1 MKIQNVNF
9 IWQELNLASYAFIQL
24 LWTSLLQCPKLI
36 SYFRENTKFGG
47 SCGVVVWRGTPLCR
61 IHWLMYSNLNKKL
74 WLYFGLNPCL
84 LSLFY
89 KEIGICEW
97 KIPHKSL
104 LAIGLPGWESIFN
117 VPVDCRS
124 PLSSAVFMH
133 QRAWLCLHHSWPLY
147 TLIFRKL
154 S

>member
-1 MKIQNVNF
+1 MTRTEFGILYFYSITVDFTLAVSKTHQLFQRKYKIWGF
-9 IWQELNLASYAFIQL
+9 L
-24 LWTSLLQCPKLI
+24 
-36 SYFRENTKFGG
+36 
-47 SCGVVVWRGTPLCR
+47 WRGCVERNPLCR
-61 IHWLMYSNLNKKL
+61 IHWLMYRNLNKKL

-89 KEIGICEW
+89 KEIEICEW

-104 LAIGLPGWESIFN
+104 LAIGLPCWESISN
-117 VPVDCRS
+117 VSVDCRS
-124 PLSSAVFMH
+124 PLSSAVLLH